1 MKIKVKLFG
10 IAKLPEIIDKGDWID
25 LRSNA
30 DDFKVHAPQ
39 AGVQYVDKNGDKRRD
54 VVFEEGWIPLGVA
67 MALPKG
73 FEAIVAVRG
82 STYDSFGIKQ
92 KNPPGVIDWTFRG
105 DKDQWKFGY
114 VAFKNKEI
122 KRGERICQFRIQ
134 LSQKATPWQ
143 KIKWLFVKRIEFVQ
157 VPSLDDESRGG
168 FGTTGTK

>member
-25 LRSNA
+25 LRSND
-30 DDFKVHAPQ
+30 DDFEVHAPQ

-54 VVFEEGWIPLGVA
+54 VDFHTGLINLGVA
-67 MALPKG
+67 MQLPKG
-73 FEAIVAVRG
+73 FEAMLVARS
-82 STYDSFGIKQ
+82 STFNKFGIMQ
-92 KNPPGVIDWTFRG
+92 KNAPGVIDYSYRG
-105 DKDQWKFGY
+105 DKDEWKFSY
-114 VAFKNKEI
+114 IAFRKNLIQKGD
-122 KRGERICQFRIQ
+122 KICQFRIQ